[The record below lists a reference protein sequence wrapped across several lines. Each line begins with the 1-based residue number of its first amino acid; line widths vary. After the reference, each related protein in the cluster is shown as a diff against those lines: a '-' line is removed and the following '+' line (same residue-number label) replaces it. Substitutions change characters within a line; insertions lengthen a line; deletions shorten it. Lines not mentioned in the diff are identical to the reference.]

1 MGFGDL
7 VNDGLGKLEDG
18 WEAGKKLVGEG
29 VDKGTDLIGA
39 GLEKVG
45 AEGWADKVE
54 DFGDE
59 LASDLGA
66 TPGEQQ
72 LGQTEQANEL
82 IHGNPG
88 TIRASASHLKDFRK
102 AFDKVGD
109 GMRKLDSSHWKGE
122 AADTFREKFAMH
134 PTKWLHAADACEK
147 AAKALEDFADTVK
160 WAQAQAQDAIDLYKK
175 GKKASDDAVDSYN
188 KRVDAYNAKLK
199 TNEDPGPRPE
209 PFKDPGT
216 PDIKRAR
223 EILAEARRQ
232 RNDAGRTAA
241 TSVQAALAHAPAEP
255 PALDRLRANAE
266 DGYVAVNT
274 EILHVA
280 GGVVKGGAGLVNF
293 ARGLNPLDG
302 YNITHPAQ
310 YLQNVSMTLSGLVS
324 TAAHPERV
332 VKSAWEG
339 FKKDPSE
346 GIGRLIPELIGT
358 KGLGLARG
366 GLRTAVK
373 EGMEEAAEQGVR
385 KGGKA
390 ARGGVNED
398 PAQHS
403 RAGQAVESKG
413 TDPIDLATGKMY
425 LPQTDVTLPGA
436 LPLQLTRRVQSGY
449 HQGRWFGP
457 SWSSTLDERLEIDA
471 EGVVYV
477 TEDGLL
483 LSYPHPAPGLPT
495 LPSHGP
501 RLPMDRVDD
510 GYTVTDPHT
519 RRTRHFADHGADL
532 AILKQIDD
540 RNSNWITFEHDEAG
554 APSAIV
560 HSGGYR
566 LRIDSADGRITG
578 LHLAG
583 GEDGADLQLVRY
595 GYSEGNLTEVR
606 NSSGLPLRFSYDDA
620 GRVTSWTDTNEHAYT
635 YAYDD
640 TDRCTAQGGTD
651 GHMSL
656 RLSYG
661 ERDPETGLRTT
672 KAVNGEGAVRQYYV
686 NDLHQ
691 IVAIVDPA
699 GHTRRFTRDRFNR
712 LLSETDAVGRTTA
725 HRYDPLGN
733 LTEIIRPDG
742 RRTTFSY
749 DARGRLTRMV
759 RPDGGSLRQEFDAL
773 GNRTSVTDSTGGRQ
787 SFTYDEHGHL
797 CALRDQ
803 YGRVTEIRCDAAGL
817 PVEVRDH
824 AGNTMRYGRDAFGRV
839 TAITDPFGATGE
851 MEWSIEG
858 HLTRR
863 RNPDGTEESWT
874 YDGEGNCLTHTDT
887 VGGVT
892 RFEYAQFD
900 LLTARTEPDGSRYEF
915 AYDNE
920 LRLTRVTNPHG
931 QTWTYEYDAV
941 GRLITETDFGG
952 RVTRCSYNAVGELN
966 SRTNALGQVVSFDHN
981 DLGQVVR
988 KSVDG
993 EVATYTYDFTD
1004 QIAHADN
1011 RHAELSLLRDRHG
1024 NLVSEQIGGREV
1036 AYQYD
1041 EFGRLTGR
1049 TTPAG
1054 AVSAWE
1060 YDPEGKPR
1068 RFTADGRVIALG
1080 YDRIGREVSRRFG
1093 ESLSVSRS
1101 FDAMNRLVSQ
1111 AVDHSRRRVQS
1122 RTYAYRADGSLTKVD
1137 DQLNGI
1143 RHYELDP
1150 VGRTTRVSGDGWAET
1165 YAYDQLGNQTTAD
1178 WPARPFGDDGCGD
1191 RAYQGADLVRAGR
1204 IRYEH
1209 DAAGRVV
1216 LRQKT
1221 RLSRKPD
1228 TWRYSW
1234 DAEDRLTQVVTP
1246 DGTIWRYQYDA
1257 LGRRI
1262 GKQRIAGNG
1271 ADVLEQVDFAWD
1283 GVALCEQTTTWAD
1296 SSDSVTVTWHLNGA
1310 EAVAQSERRATATA
1324 AQDEI
1329 DTRFFAIVSD
1339 LSGSPCELI
1348 DESGEIAWRAR
1359 ATNWGKL
1366 SWSVGSH
1373 AYTPLR
1379 FPGQY
1384 CDSETGLNY
1393 NYFRYYDPEVGQYV
1407 SLDPLGLAPA
1417 ANPVGYV
1424 DRPSV
1429 CCDPLGLAPQKSPI
1443 PPKPYESPN
1452 FPDMAKQFNPEGGN
1466 TNCTYVADAFERY
1479 MRGEG
1484 IKPVPADMGGLQ
1496 SLERLEN
1503 VYGASFNKTDFWNM
1517 VDHIRN
1523 SGDGARGIVA
1533 AKPGEGMPGHVF
1545 NIVNQQGRVLFID
1558 MQTGFVDPALYKTFK
1573 LLRTN

>member
-1 MGFGDL
+1 M
-7 VNDGLGKLEDG
+7 GLGDFVNGGLDKLEDG
-18 WEAGKKLVGEG
+18 WDAGKKLVGEG
-29 VDKGTDLIGA
+29 IDKGTDLIGA

-45 AEGWADKVE
+45 ADDWADKVE

-72 LGQTEQANEL
+72 LGQSDQANEL

-88 TIRASASHLKDFRK
+88 TIRASASHLKDFHT

-134 PTKWLHAADACEK
+134 PTKWLHAADACDK

-160 WAQAQAQDAIDLYKK
+160 WAQGQAQDAIDLYKK
-175 GKKASDDAVDSYN
+175 GRKASDDAVTSYN
-188 KRVDAYNAKLK
+188 KRVDAYNAKVK
-199 TNEDPGPRPE
+199 ANEDPGPRPE

-216 PDIKRAR
+216 ADIKRAR

-280 GGVVKGGAGLVNF
+280 GGVIKGGAGLVNF
-293 ARGLNPLDG
+293 VRGLNPLDG

-324 TAAHPERV
+324 TAAHPERA

-373 EGMEEAAEQGVR
+373 EGMEGAAS
-385 KGGKA
+385 KGGKT
-390 ARGGVNED
+390 ARGRVNED
-398 PAQHS
+398 AAQTS
-403 RAGQAVESKG
+403 RAGEAVESKG

-436 LPLQLTRRVQSGY
+436 LPLVLKRRVESGY
-449 HQGRWFGP
+449 HLGRWFGP
-457 SWSSTLDERLEIDA
+457 SWSSTLDQRLEIDA
-471 EGVVYV
+471 EGVVHV

-501 RLPMDRVDD
+501 RLPLDRVDD
-510 GYTVTDPHT
+510 GYTITDPQTH
-519 RRTRHFADHGADL
+519 RTWHFADHGPDL
-532 AILKQIDD
+532 AVLEQIDD
-540 RNSNWITFEHDEAG
+540 RNGNWITFDHDEAG
-554 APSAIV
+554 VPSAIV

-566 LRIDSADGRITG
+566 LRIDSADGRVTG
-578 LHLAG
+578 LHLAGG

-595 GYSEGNLTEVR
+595 GYTQGNLTEVR
-606 NSSGLPLRFSYDDA
+606 NSSGLPLRFGYDDA

-640 TDRCTAQGGTD
+640 RDRCIAQGGTD

-672 KAVNGEGAVRQYYV
+672 KAVNGEGAVRQYHV

-691 IVAIVDPA
+691 IVAMVDPA
-699 GHTRRFTRDRFNR
+699 GHTRHFTRDRLNR
-712 LLSETDAVGRTTA
+712 LLSETDAVGRTTSL
-725 HRYDPLGN
+725 RYDPLGN

-742 RRTTFSY
+742 RRTAFSY
-749 DARGRLTRMV
+749 DTRGLLTRMV

-797 CALRDQ
+797 CAVRDQ

-851 MEWSIEG
+851 MEWSVEG
-858 HLTRR
+858 HVTRR

-874 YDGEGNCLTHTDT
+874 YDGEGNCLTHTNT

-900 LLTARTEPDGSRYEF
+900 LLKARVEPDGSRYEF

-941 GRLITETDFGG
+941 GRLTTETDFGG
-952 RVTRCSYNAVGELN
+952 RVTRSSYNAAGELI
-966 SRTNALGQVVSFDHN
+966 SRTNALGQVVSFEHN

-993 EVATYTYDFTD
+993 EVMTYTYDFTD
-1004 QIAHADN
+1004 RIAQAANGHTN
-1011 RHAELSLLRDRHG
+1011 LTLLRDRHG
-1024 NLVSEQIGGREV
+1024 RLVSERINDREV
-1036 AYQYD
+1036 AYRYD

-1049 TTPAG
+1049 RTPAG
-1054 AVSAWE
+1054 AESVWE
-1060 YDPEGKPR
+1060 FDSVGQPR
-1068 RFTADGRVIALG
+1068 RLTADGRDITLE
-1080 YDRIGREVSRRFG
+1080 YDRVGREVGRRFG

-1101 FDAMNRLVSQ
+1101 FDAMNRLISQ
-1111 AVDHSRRRVQS
+1111 AVDHPRGRIQS
-1122 RTYAYRADGSLTKVD
+1122 RTYEYRADGSLTKVH
-1137 DQLNGI
+1137 DQLNGV
-1143 RHYELDP
+1143 RQYELDLA
-1150 VGRTTRVSGDGWAET
+1150 GRTTRVSGEGWEES
-1165 YAYDQLGNQTTAD
+1165 YSYDPLGNQVAAG
-1178 WPARPFGDDGCGD
+1178 WPARPFGDDGCGE

-1246 DGTIWRYQYDA
+1246 DGTVWRYQYDA
-1257 LGRRI
+1257 LGRRT
-1262 GKQRIAGNG
+1262 GKQRIAENG
-1271 ADVLEQVDFAWD
+1271 VDVLEQVDFTWD
-1283 GVALCEQTTTWAD
+1283 GVSLCEQTTSWGD
-1296 SSDSVTVTWHLNGA
+1296 SSDSVTLTWHLHGP
-1310 EAVAQSERRATATA
+1310 EAVAQSERRTMA
-1324 AQDEI
+1324 AASQEEI
-1329 DTRFFAIVSD
+1329 DARFFAIVSD

-1348 DESGEIAWRAR
+1348 DESGEIAWRSQ

-1366 SWSVGSH
+1366 SWPVRSN

-1384 CDSETGLNY
+1384 FDSETGLNY
-1393 NYFRYYDPEVGQYV
+1393 NYLRYYDPEVAQYI
-1407 SLDPLGLAPA
+1407 SQDPLGLAPA

-1429 CCDPLGLAPQKSPI
+1429 SCDPLGLAPQKSPI
-1443 PPKPYESPN
+1443 PPKPYETPN
-1452 FPDMAKQFNPEGGN
+1452 LSDWAKHFNPEGGME
-1466 TNCTYVADAFERY
+1466 NCTYVGEAFDRY
-1479 MRGEG
+1479 LGGEG
-1484 IKPVPADMGGLQ
+1484 LQSVPGDMGGIQ
-1496 SLERLEN
+1496 SLDRLQN
-1503 VYGASFNKTDFWNM
+1503 AYGRTFNDTNFWDM
-1517 VDHIRN
+1517 VDHVRN
-1523 SGDGARGIVA
+1523 SGDGARGLVA
-1533 AKPGEGMPGHVF
+1533 ALPEQGAGHVF

-1558 MQTGFVDPALYKTFK
+1558 VQTGFVDPMGYKSFK
-1573 LLRTN
+1573 LMRTN